1 MKSKYDWFDDN
12 WNPDIKLSTTSPLIF
27 FNASNTELHARLLLF
42 SRRSI
47 HSSFVY
53 SPFLPFRTS

>member
-47 HSSFVY
+47 H
-53 SPFLPFRTS
+53 FLAVDSTRA